1 MKSLEKRK
9 KYFFPLNKKIISY
22 IFKKFITWGAQGQMT
37 QIKLIVNSLPRDL
50 SEFIFFLIVGYTAGT
65 VGII

>member
-1 MKSLEKRK
+1 
-9 KYFFPLNKKIISY
+9 
-22 IFKKFITWGAQGQMT
+22 MT